1 MSADYV
7 HPQNHERGLGCSRC
21 KKTRF
26 RKISRTKS
34 RRQADHT
41 VLGPLRRAGCSRFPS
56 VCKAIPL
63 RQKHEMQ
70 AFCNAH
76 WAHGARLKST
86 ISQKCCR
93 PNPMHWFSGWQQSA
107 DICLFKQK
115 FALARFLNAAF
126 QNGKIACRAAKFT
139 KAELHGFRL

>member
-93 PNPMHWFSGWQQSA
+93 PNPMHWFRTMKGVLGAHVAKNRNFEKISCKVREAVDLRLQNSA
-107 DICLFKQK
+107 H
-115 FALARFLNAAF
+115 RNRGPE
-126 QNGKIACRAAKFT
+126 NGAP
-139 KAELHGFRL
+139 